1 MKIISGILIIIISAI
16 SILAQAQEENTGEK
30 TKEFF
35 LSFTNLSPVSISIAH
50 KRQLKNNTY
59 LKFGLID
66 MSLQT
71 NSNFSK
77 NSIRS
82 SISYSVGMEAGVEF
96 RKEIT
101 ENFTFYHGPSVSV
114 TYGNNISRID
124 TLALASVQSPSYTGA
139 IPYALGMLV
148 KLNDH
153 FLVSA
158 EINPGIT
165 ITYRKFSSSSYNIS
179 TDFNFSNR
187 FALLSFVYR
196 L

>member
-1 MKIISGILIIIISAI
+1 MKRFLPFLFFLSFITPIV
-16 SILAQAQEENTGEK
+16 AQTEDRATAEK
-30 TKEFF
+30 NKEFF
-35 LSFTNLSPVSISIAH
+35 LSFTDFSPLSISIAH
-50 KRQLKNNTY
+50 KRQLKNNAY
-59 LKFGLID
+59 LRFGLVD

-71 NSNFSK
+71 SSNFSK

-96 RKEIT
+96 RKLVT
-101 ENFTFYHGPSVSV
+101 ENFTFYHGPSVSA

-124 TLALASVQSPSYTGA
+124 TLAIASVQSPSYTGA
-139 IPYALGMLV
+139 IPYSLGMLV

-153 FLVSA
+153 FLLAA

-165 ITYRKFSSSSYNIS
+165 ITYRKFSSSNYNIS
-179 TDFNFSNR
+179 TDFSFSNR
-187 FALLSFVYR
+187 FALLSLAYR